1 MQHKTADQQLV
12 KRLKDGDSS
21 AMPELHANYGGR
33 VFQTGVSPYEE
44 PRGRRRN
51 HRHPA

>member
-1 MQHKTADQQLV
+1 MQHKTDDQQLV

-33 VFQTGVSPYEE
+33 VFRLAFRYMKNREDAEE
-44 PRGRRRN
+44 VT
-51 HRHPA
+51 